1 MSAFCVVQVSYLL
14 KSKVFNIGK
23 RIACLKDFLEEKGS
37 NGNSNKIR
45 IETILSSTLRGSD
58 MSIKRQFQ

>member
-45 IETILSSTLRGSD
+45 IAEFVYLQRRFLKSLW
-58 MSIKRQFQ
+58 